1 MEKIKN
7 EKKNFVPIKIIK
19 SIKIIKNL
27 INFHYKKKLFFL
39 LKNFRLR
46 KNFHSKENKILS
58 INQLS
63 IINISIVLNELE
75 KEIEKENFNESKR
88 KILLEK
94 IFLTKAKKLILIE
107 IKKKNNVKL
116 NKYFKKWKYQNFK
129 KFCKE
134 LIFSFELKCKIN
146 DYKILNLFLKEKIN
160 FLKKKAIFCEKC
172 KKFESKL
179 INNILKKKSKNFNKN
194 DDENEEE
201 IDEDYVEYLDLQLN
215 KSKENIQNLVKDKN
229 LIVDNLKNNIL
240 NILKEIKKN
249 FKKQINLLN

>member
-7 EKKNFVPIKIIK
+7 ENKNFVPIKIIK

-46 KNFHSKENKILS
+46 KNFHSKENKNLS

-88 KILLEK
+88 KISLEK

-129 KFCKE
+129 KFYKE

-146 DYKILNLFLKEKIN
+146 
-160 FLKKKAIFCEKC
+160 KKKAIFCEKC